1 MLEEMKMFLEGGRL
15 NRSGDFRL
23 ISENGAF
30 FLVHRSGKR
39 ILTDKIGRA
48 VWEALPQTS
57 LEVVKDVQSK
67 CLVSAR
73 LVQEFLYIFLCSG
86 LVRKQNSENQKPLV
100 KEQNRGAER
109 NHAQEELVSVIV
121 ITYNGAKYIRR
132 CLESIQ
138 RQTYSRIEII
148 AVDNDS
154 SDNTA
159 DLIRKSFPDV
169 HLFRMKKNRHYAGG
183 INFGIRKAGGR
194 FIMLLN
200 QDTELDRE
208 CIRRLYQK
216 ARSDSRIG
224 AVAPLM
230 KFMELPG
237 FINGLGNQINNHGW
251 GTDNF
256 IYCVDIGQFEDLTE
270 IPSACFGAVFLGRE
284 ALESVGLPDK
294 GYGSFYEDVDWSL
307 RCWLR
312 GWKIVPEAR
321 AVVYHEFGASYPSG
335 KKLFFVVRN
344 RLRLVLKIFR
354 GRVMLGFLKNYMRE
368 DLRNSLSL
376 LRRGDFRAA
385 FCYGKAYFSLALR
398 LPGIFLKR
406 IVSMRRKIKG
416 MRERDVLQKNPS
428 FYCCLHAGLDM
439 PEIDAA
445 VIRRYYRWHML

>member
-1 MLEEMKMFLEGGRL
+1 MMLKDRERLGR
-15 NRSGDFRL
+15 SDDFRL
-23 ISENGAF
+23 MSENGAF
-30 FLVHRSGKR
+30 YLVHRSGRR

-169 HLFRMKKNRHYAGG
+169 LLFRMKKNRHYAGG

-256 IYCVDIGQFEDLTE
+256 IYCVDIGQFEDLAE
-270 IPSACFGAVFLGRE
+270 IPSACFGAVFLSRE

-376 LRRGDFRAA
+376 LRRGDFKAA

-406 IVSMRRKIKG
+406 IVSMKRKIKG